1 MKTKFNGG
9 LACVAILCLTA
20 PASAQ
25 TTQQKEDMIHK
36 AFASEGRCLDLGDI
50 AAVYAEK
57 REQGIAEG
65 LLLKAA
71 SSVGSWS
78 DRVYRDIVKLVYT
91 MQLDGAMARQLVYV
105 NCVSGKYNPTVKEIE
120 KGMGKK

>member
-1 MKTKFNGG
+1 MKTKFKSV
-9 LACVAILCLTA
+9 LACAAIACLAA
-20 PASAQ
+20 PAYAQ
-25 TTQQKEDMIHK
+25 TTQQKDAMIHK

-50 AAVYAEK
+50 ASVYAEK

-91 MQLDGAMARQLVYV
+91 MQLDGQMARQLVYM
-105 NCVSGKYNPTVKEIE
+105 NCKSGAYNPTVKEVE
-120 KGMGKK
+120 AGKK